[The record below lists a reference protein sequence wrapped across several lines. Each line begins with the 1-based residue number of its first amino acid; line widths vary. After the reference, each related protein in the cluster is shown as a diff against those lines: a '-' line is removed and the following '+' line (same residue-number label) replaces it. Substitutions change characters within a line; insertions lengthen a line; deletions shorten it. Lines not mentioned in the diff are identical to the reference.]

1 MTDAAVPPMPRDP
14 IADLSTAPLPTAK
27 TLKRRKSIPM
37 QLVRFVI
44 VNSRMMRMV
53 LKGHH

>member
-1 MTDAAVPPMPRDP
+1 MSDAAVPPMPRDP